1 MMSVVLMGREAGA
14 TPRQVGRSKRIVRMV
29 CALAAL
35 LSAGCPATSEE
46 VRPPSDQFYFPTGM
60 AISPD
65 QELLFVAN
73 ANSDLRYDGGT
84 VIPVSL
90 DRLDA
95 VVNEWLST
103 GSLPSG
109 RDCERDLMV
118 PYTLVCN
125 EREAVLADR
134 GVRIG
139 NFVTDL
145 QIQALEDGQRLRIFT
160 AVRGDPSLTWAD
172 WDGEDMECG
181 SDGDFPECND
191 EHRLT
196 QLRND
201 DDLTGIP
208 DEPFALHVDSV
219 NGYVL
224 VTHLTTGA
232 VTLAAAPP
240 GGEPPILSDALGNL
254 FAPDPVTG
262 IRGAVGAAGR
272 LPGTAGDRIYVTS
285 RSESRVQVL
294 TVLRSA
300 GWPVLV
306 SAEYFFL
313 NRVLPSTNGRD
324 IAFSADGNSA
334 YIINRS
340 PPMLHI
346 IDTSLNQQGVPK
358 NDLRAGVEI
367 CPEASNLAIGDP
379 GRGERVYVACFRNG
393 QVWVVDPVGG
403 VVDAIIDVGRG
414 PHALVASSDRKRLYV
429 SNDLEDTVAVVDLTP
444 ESPTENRVVLRL
456 GRTRQSGG
464 D

>member
-1 MMSVVLMGREAGA
+1 MMRMSQVPRSRA
-14 TPRQVGRSKRIVRMV
+14 TSRQPVQSNWTVRAA
-29 CALAAL
+29 CALVAVL
-35 LSAGCPATSEE
+35 VAGCPATSEE

-60 AISPD
+60 DISPD

-84 VIPVSL
+84 ILVVSL
-90 DRLDA
+90 DRVDA
-95 VVNEWLST
+95 VANEWLAT
-103 GSLPSG
+103 GSVPDG

-125 EREAVLADR
+125 EREAVLDNR

-145 QIQALEDGQRLRIFT
+145 QIQALEDGTSLRVFT
-160 AVRGDPSLTWAD
+160 AVRGDPSLTWSD
-172 WDGEDMECG
+172 WNGEDMTCG
-181 SDGDFPECND
+181 GDGDFPECND

-208 DEPFALHVDSV
+208 DEPYALHVDSA

-224 VTHLTTGA
+224 VTHLTTGS

-254 FAPDPVTG
+254 FAPDPTTG

-272 LPGTAGDRIYVTS
+272 LPGTPGDRIYVTS

-294 TVLRSA
+294 TVLRAA

-334 YIINRS
+334 YILNRS

-346 IDTSLNQQGVPK
+346 IDTSLNDQGVPK

-367 CPEASNLAIGDP
+367 CPEASNLAIGDA

-393 QVWVVDPVGG
+393 QVWVVDPAGA
-403 VVDAIIDVGRG
+403 VVDAIIDIGRG
-414 PHALVASSDRKRLYV
+414 PQALVASPDRKRLYV
-429 SNDLEDTVAVVDLTP
+429 TNHLEDTVAVVDLTP

-456 GRTRQSGG
+456 GRARQSGG

>member
-1 MMSVVLMGREAGA
+1 MMIPVLTRWWGA
-14 TPRQVGRSKRIVRMV
+14 TPRQAERSKRIVRIV

-65 QELLFVAN
+65 QELMFVAN

-145 QIQALEDGQRLRIFT
+145 QIQTLEDGQTLRIFT

-181 SDGDFPECND
+181 GDADFPECND

-208 DEPFALHVDSV
+208 DEPYALYVDSV

-224 VTHLTTGA
+224 VTHLTSGS

-272 LPGTAGDRIYVTS
+272 LPGTAGDRIYITS

-346 IDTSLNQQGVPK
+346 IDTSLNDQGVPK

-367 CPEASNLAIGDP
+367 CPEASNLAIGDA

-414 PHALVASSDRKRLYV
+414 PYSLVASSDRKKLYV
-429 SNDLEDTVAVVDLTP
+429 SNHLEDTIGVVDLTP
-444 ESPTENRVVLRL
+444 ESTTENRVVLRL

>member
-1 MMSVVLMGREAGA
+1 MMIAVLTRWRRA
-14 TPRQVGRSKRIVRMV
+14 TPRQAGRSKRIVRMV
-29 CALAAL
+29 CALSAL

-109 RDCERDLMV
+109 RDCEVDLMV

-125 EREAVLADR
+125 EREAVLTDR

-145 QIQALEDGQRLRIFT
+145 QIQALEDGERLRIFT
-160 AVRGDPSLTWAD
+160 AVCGDPSLTWAD
-172 WDGEDMECG
+172 WNGEDMECG
-181 SDGDFPECND
+181 GDADFPECND

-201 DDLTGIP
+201 DDLSGIP
-208 DEPFALHVDSV
+208 DEPYALHVDSV

-224 VTHLTTGA
+224 VTHLTSGS

-272 LPGTAGDRIYVTS
+272 LPGTSGDRIYITS
-285 RSESRVQVL
+285 RSESRVQIL

-346 IDTSLNQQGVPK
+346 IDTSLNDQGVPK

-367 CPEASNLAIGDP
+367 CPEASNLAIGDA

-414 PHALVASSDRKRLYV
+414 PYSLVASSDRKRLYV
-429 SNDLEDTVAVVDLTP
+429 TNHLEDTIGVIDLTP
-444 ESPTENRVVLRL
+444 ESTTENRVVLRL

>member
-1 MMSVVLMGREAGA
+1 MKILRKERA
-14 TPRQVGRSKRIVRMV
+14 TSRQPVQSNGIVRAA
-29 CALAAL
+29 CALALL

-60 AISPD
+60 DISPD
-65 QELLFVAN
+65 QEILFVAS

-90 DRLDA
+90 DRVDA
-95 VVNEWLST
+95 VVNEWLTS
-103 GSLPSG
+103 GSLPEG

-118 PYTLVCN
+118 PYTLVCD
-125 EREAVLADR
+125 EREVVLDQR

-145 QIQALEDGQRLRIFT
+145 QIQALEDGERLRIFT

-172 WDGEDMECG
+172 WNGEDMECG
-181 SDGDFPECND
+181 GEGDFHECND

-208 DEPFALHVDSV
+208 DEPFGLHVDSV

-232 VTLAAAPP
+232 VSLAAAPP

-254 FAPDPVTG
+254 FAADPTTG

-285 RSESRVQVL
+285 RSESRVQIL

-306 SAEYFFL
+306 AADYFFL
-313 NRVLPSTNGRD
+313 NRVVPSTNGRD
-324 IAFSADGNSA
+324 IAFAADGNSA

-346 IDTSLNQQGVPK
+346 IDTSLNEQGVPN

-367 CPEASNLAIGDP
+367 CPEASNLAIGDA

-393 QVWVVDPVGG
+393 QVWVVDPVGA
-403 VVDAIIDVGRG
+403 VVDAIIDIGRG
-414 PHALVASSDRKRLYV
+414 PQALAVSSDRARLYV
-429 SNDLEDTVAVVDLTP
+429 TNHLEDTVAVVDLTP
-444 ESPTENRVVLRL
+444 ESTTENRVVLRL

-464 D
+464 DD